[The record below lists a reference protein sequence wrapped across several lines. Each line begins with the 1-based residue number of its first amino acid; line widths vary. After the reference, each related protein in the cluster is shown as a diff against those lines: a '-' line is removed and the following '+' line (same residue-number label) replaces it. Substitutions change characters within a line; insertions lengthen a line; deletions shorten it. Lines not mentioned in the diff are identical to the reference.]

1 MKVIIPTDLSEITL
15 SQYKRYKKVVLDN
28 IDDQTYCCIQMVS
41 IFCNLNIADVM
52 KIPSLEF
59 AEIVEH
65 LSKVL
70 DQDSELVR
78 TFKINGVNYG
88 FIPNLE
94 QITLA
99 EHADID
105 TCFGDDERLELMLS
119 IAYRPITKKARDFY
133 DIEPYEIIEA
143 KSHEGILAYT
153 KDLDKKID
161 AFKDT
166 PMNIAKGFNLFFYRL
181 NNELCKNILSSM
193 PTMLENQGLNLAEA
207 LPSDGDGINL
217 LSDSLESIDA
227 EFQKLEKNLFLNH
240 SHYYHS

>member
-78 TFKINGVNYG
+78 TFKMGGVNYG

-133 DIEPYEIIEA
+133 DIEPYEADE
-143 KSHEGILAYT
+143 
-153 KDLDKKID
+153 KK
-161 AFKDT
+161 AELFKDA
-166 PMNIAKGFNLFFYRL
+166 PMNIVKGFNLFFYRL

-193 PTMLENQGLNLAEA
+193 PTMLENKGLSLAEA
-207 LPSDGDGINL
+207 LPSDGVGINL